1 MSDLDEIR
9 QKRMA
14 ELQAQQA
21 AMQNQQMQQ
30 QQAAAQAQQQ
40 EAQRQ
45 QFEAQKKQI
54 LGQIMTPEARTRL
67 GNLKLTKPE
76 LVEQIELQLI
86 QSAQSGSLRG
96 KVTDD
101 QLKVLLRQIYKEII
115 SMKAGVLY
123 SGGKDSS
130 FMAVMLKRLGLE
142 VELCTA
148 NFGVYKSYIPASK
161 SAKSLGFNHRVLDL
175 DIELL
180 DKTCDM
186 IMDDG
191 FPNDGIKYIHENVI
205 ENVAEEYD
213 IIADGTRRDDRTPK
227 LNVNQIRSLEDRK
240 NVQYINLD
248 SFGHKSVKLITSNLF
263 EISHEKSNKDNSSDY
278 EVEIRTLIDEK
289 GGNSLDI
296 FPEHYQ
302 TRVIGYK

>member
-1 MSDLDEIR
+1 
-9 QKRMA
+9 
-14 ELQAQQA
+14 
-21 AMQNQQMQQ
+21 
-30 QQAAAQAQQQ
+30 
-40 EAQRQ
+40 
-45 QFEAQKKQI
+45 
-54 LGQIMTPEARTRL
+54 
-67 GNLKLTKPE
+67 
-76 LVEQIELQLI
+76 
-86 QSAQSGSLRG
+86 
-96 KVTDD
+96 
-101 QLKVLLRQIYKEII
+101 
-115 SMKAGVLY
+115 MKAGVLY

-148 NFGVYKSYIPASK
+148 NFGVYDSYIPASK
-161 SAKSLGFNHRVLDL
+161 SAQSLGFKHNVLKMDY
-175 DIELL
+175 DIL

-186 IMDDG
+186 IMEDG
-191 FPNDGIKYIHENVI
+191 FPNDGIKYIHAQTVEKI
-205 ENVAEEYD
+205 ADDYD

-240 NVQYINLD
+240 DVQYINLD

-263 EISHEKSNKDNSSDY
+263 EISHEKSNKDNSSDF

-302 TRVIGYK
+302 TRVIGYKK